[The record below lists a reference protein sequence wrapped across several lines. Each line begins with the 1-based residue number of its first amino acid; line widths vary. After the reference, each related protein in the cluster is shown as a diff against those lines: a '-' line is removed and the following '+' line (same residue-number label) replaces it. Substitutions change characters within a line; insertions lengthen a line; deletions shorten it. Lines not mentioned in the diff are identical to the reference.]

1 MQLLNIQEHKDMIQ
15 AVDAKELYEA
25 LGLNMAHWSRWRIAN
40 IVNNPFTLEGED
52 YEGFTMMVSGN
63 KTINYLLSIDLA
75 KKLAMQVRTE
85 MGERVRDYFLECERQ
100 AKQSVMPALPD
111 FTNPAEAARAFADQY
126 EAKQIAQ
133 AQVAELQPKADALD
147 TLSHAD
153 GSLGIR
159 ETAKAVGIPEREFIA
174 RCLDDSKPLSS
185 RFLYRDNAGKLKA
198 HAHRI
203 KQGFMTQKISSYKS
217 RSGRDVVSVQVKFTP
232 AGVTHVAKRMQVKKS
247 GGAK

>member
-15 AVDAKELYEA
+15 AVDAKELYQK
-25 LGLNMAHWSRWRIAN
+25 LGLHIAN
-40 IVNNPFTLEGED
+40 WRRWHVSNIKENLFATEGVD
-52 YEGFTMMVSGN
+52 YQGFIIMMNGN
-63 KTINYLLSIDLA
+63 ETQNYLLSIEFA
-75 KKLAMQVRTE
+75 KKLSMQVKTKK
-85 MGERVRDYFLECERQ
+85 GEEIRDYFLECERQ
-100 AKQSVMPALPD
+100 AKQSVVPALPD

-203 KQGFMTQKISSYKS
+203 KQGFMTQKISSYQS

-232 AGVTHVAKRMQVKKS
+232 AGVTNVAKRMQVKKS